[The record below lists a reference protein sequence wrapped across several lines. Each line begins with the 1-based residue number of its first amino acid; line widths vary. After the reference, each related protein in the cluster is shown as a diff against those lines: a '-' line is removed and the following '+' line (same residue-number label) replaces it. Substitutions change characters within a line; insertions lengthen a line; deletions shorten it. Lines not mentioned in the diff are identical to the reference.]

1 MTLFDC
7 NERSDVKKA
16 FEVLCN
22 AIGIVLMVAFVAN
35 QLFRISTSEKDWG
48 IVEHWILGRPLMDI
62 FAPPWSDNYKHWDAA
77 SKAGRVVA
85 DLVQKHGI
93 ADLIHNPDLLEER
106 ELAQRKSEE
115 AYKHAAAIPKEYLA
129 RSNPDLPKVYFESFV
144 PAMDFLNRGF
154 CEGNLQMLEQGISA
168 YNDFL
173 VWMQSRERSEFKP
186 LR

>member
-1 MTLFDC
+1 
-7 NERSDVKKA
+7 V
-16 FEVLCN
+16 
-22 AIGIVLMVAFVAN
+22 IIVVAFGLN
-35 QLFRISTSEKDWG
+35 QFFRISTPEKDWG

-85 DLVQKHGI
+85 DIIQKNGI
-93 ADLIHNPDLLEER
+93 ADLIHNPALMKER

-115 AYKHAAAIPKEYLA
+115 AYKHAAAIPQEYLA
-129 RSNPDLPKVYFESFV
+129 KNNPDLPKVYFESFV

-154 CEGNLQMLEQGISA
+154 STGNLQMAKQGVSA

-173 VWMQSRERSEFKP
+173 VWVQSRDRSEFKP
-186 LR
+186 MR